1 MLGDEVGPAVGALLG
16 LSLGDSLGESVGAEL
31 GLTLGAELG
40 CVDGTILELGAVLGA
55 IVGHTGPWKLGEG
68 VPDPSLQMPRWV
80 IAVGPC
86 KYTSIKVTSV
96 TSMTTFLYEAD
107 PAAVA
112 TNVRTA

>member
-1 MLGDEVGPAVGALLG
+1 VGKR
-16 LSLGDSLGESVGAEL
+16 
-31 GLTLGAELG
+31 LGAELG
-40 CVDGTILELGAVLGA
+40 SVDGTTLELGAVLGA
-55 IVGHTGPWKLGEG
+55 TVGNGLALPLGEG

-86 KYTSIKVTSV
+86 KYTSIKVTPV
-96 TSMTTFLYEAD
+96 TFMTTFLYEPD